1 MIHVLGGWWR
11 LKNMHARKRKEREIE
26 RVGGEKEERKRED
39 ERKSCVIKMFLS
51 SFIVNKTD
59 ISKQVN
65 I

>member
-1 MIHVLGGWWR
+1 
-11 LKNMHARKRKEREIE
+11 MHARKRKEREIE